1 MKPLI
6 IFRNL
11 LPLFFCACVAT
22 APIKKPVS
30 APAGTAVVH
39 DLSTNEGRHAA
50 FRETK
55 SWKSKI
61 FKDEEVIA
69 IAKPDNI
76 RVQIVLN
83 EQRGYLF
90 VNDLIGYDFPV
101 STGRKSRPTP
111 TGEYKILVKELK
123 HHSNLYG
130 KIVDAEGNVT
140 NANADITKHVPEEG
154 STFKGAPM
162 PYFMRLTNDGVGMH
176 IGSLPGY
183 AASHGCIR
191 LPRLVAPKIYAVA
204 QIGTRVSITKNR
216 T

>member
-1 MKPLI
+1 MKPLSL
-6 IFRNL
+6 FRNL
-11 LPLFFCACVAT
+11 LPLLFCACIAT
-22 APIKKPVS
+22 APTKKPI
-30 APAGTAVVH
+30 AAQTGAGVNH

-55 SWKSKI
+55 AWKHKI
-61 FKDEEVIA
+61 FKDEKVIA
-69 IAKPDNI
+69 LAKPENI
-76 RVQIVLN
+76 RVQIVLE
-83 EQRGYLF
+83 EQRGYFF

-123 HHSNLYG
+123 HRSNLYG

-154 STFKGAPM
+154 STFAGAPM

-191 LPRLVAPKIYAVA
+191 LPSLVAPKIYEIAPV
-204 QIGTRVSITKNR
+204 GTPVSVTENR
-216 T
+216 S